1 MNKVILT
8 GRIAND
14 LEIRSTTTGKSICEF
29 RLATNRPVNRDGEKV
44 ADFVSC
50 RVWNKSAENLVKY
63 QTKGNLIAVIGRIQ
77 IDSYTDKEGN
87 KRYSNYVLV
96 EDLEYLGRKKDP
108 EANKEDQEAENK
120 YKDLHITTEVQEQF
134 DYSDD
139 ELPF

>member
-44 ADFVSC
+44 ADFINC

-63 QTKGNLIAVIGRIQ
+63 QTKGNLIAVVGRMQ
-77 IDSYTDKEGN
+77 VDSYKDKDGN
-87 KRYSNYVLV
+87 TRYSNYVLV
-96 EDLEYLGRKKDP
+96 EDLEYLERKKDP
-108 EANKEDQEAENK
+108 EEKEYQ
-120 YKDLHITTEVQEQF
+120 DLHTTTKVQDQF
-134 DYSDD
+134 DYDSSD
-139 ELPF
+139 LPF

>member
-77 IDSYTDKEGN
+77 IDSYTDKDGN

-108 EANKEDQEAENK
+108 EENKEDQEVENE

-134 DYSDD
+134 DYSD